1 MSMRIVNFVTKF
13 KTNKMKKLFFLLA
26 LTVALISCGSKEQK
40 INTLTEAEIAEG
52 WELLFNGVDMSN
64 WKLYNGGEPTG
75 WKVEDGIMK
84 NSGVG
89 SDFGGDIITRK
100 QYRNFELYIEW
111 QVASRSNSGIF
122 FHVQEGV
129 AQAIYQTGPEYQ
141 LIDDKGWPDPLE
153 ADQYS
158 GANYGMHAPVGASVQ
173 PLDKWNETRLI
184 VNGTH
189 VEHWLNGAKVV
200 EYELWDDDWNA
211 RKNAGKWKDVPTY
224 GIAEIGHIGLQDH
237 GGLTLFRN
245 IKIREL

>member
-1 MSMRIVNFVTKF
+1 MAVFMV
-13 KTNKMKKLFFLLA
+13 
-26 LTVALISCGSKEQK
+26 SCGSKEQP
-40 INTLTEAEIAEG
+40 INTLTKEEIADG
-52 WELLFNGVDMSN
+52 WKLLFNGTDMSG

-75 WKVEDGIMK
+75 WNVEDGIMK

-89 SDFGGDIITRK
+89 SDFGGDIITRD
-100 QYRNFELYIEW
+100 QYKDFELSLEW
-111 QVASRSNSGIF
+111 QVSPKSNSGIF

-141 LIDDKGWPDPLE
+141 LIDDKGWPDPLD

-158 GANYGMHAPVGASVQ
+158 GANYGMHAPIGSQVNAI
-173 PLDKWNETRLI
+173 DKWNESRLV
-184 VNGTH
+184 VNGNH
-189 VEHWLNGAKVV
+189 VEHWLNGTKVV
-200 EYELWDDDWNA
+200 EYEMWDDDWNT
-211 RKNAGKWKDVPTY
+211 RKNNSKWKDVPTY